1 MPLKYLSIC
10 SGIEA
15 ATVAWH
21 GFGWEPIAFSEID
34 KFPSAVLTAHYPDVP
49 NLGDMA
55 AYAEWPEEMLAE
67 VDLLVGGTPCQAFS
81 VAGKRE
87 SLGDD
92 RGNLSLVFC
101 NLYHR
106 INEIRRANG
115 RPPAIVV
122 WENVPGV
129 LSTKDNAFGC
139 FIAGIMGLDEAIE
152 PEKGK
157 WHKAGFLS
165 GEAFR
170 VGYRVLDAQYFGVAQ
185 RRRRVFLVAMP
196 RELVESLGERACPS
210 EILSLR
216 ESVLGDPPS
225 RGAAWQGSSR
235 ATAASLTSSGRGVER
250 PGESRGQDDVV
261 VSCPATARTL
271 TQRMHKGFDS
281 TLDSQT
287 PVISFH
293 PTRDVINSE
302 DGSTHAIGCGST
314 GGCCTQAVAFKPS
327 HFTRGKDG
335 KPSDVTAP
343 LSADAD
349 KGDQDTVI
357 AFKPG
362 QSEAAGATFTTDEFS
377 PTLQGQNNGSTAVP
391 AVAFTKAKRAQSN
404 TDDESWVQ
412 GDVAPTQNQFDV
424 GDTRATTVVA
434 FTQNTRDEVRQ
445 INGDG
450 QIAGALAANSGMKQT
465 NYLAFKES
473 QSGTRLGDVHATID
487 ANKGSRRQ
495 EGVVFQGFTYSGYSN
510 QPAWMTGERTDC
522 LPSSGHSDGSHQG
535 VGVVCGF
542 SPLQGGRSMPVTPE
556 SPTLEAGTGNKAPA
570 VAFSQNQLGEVRTND
585 QVMGTVNTNQNA
597 SGRNTPMVYQTM
609 QVRRLT
615 PTECEFLQGFP
626 AGYTDVVYRNKP
638 AADGPR
644 YRALGNS
651 MAVPCMWWLGNRI
664 RRAIVLEAE

>member
-34 KFPSAVLTAHYPDVP
+34 KFPSAVLAAQYPDVP

-55 AYAEWPEEMLAE
+55 AYAEWSEEMLAE

-115 RPPAIVV
+115 RPPTIVV

-139 FIAGIMGLDEAIE
+139 FISGIMGLDEAIE

-157 WHKAGFLS
+157 WHKAGFFS

-216 ESVLGDPPS
+216 ESMLGDPPS
-225 RGAAWQGSSR
+225 RGAAWQGFAR
-235 ATAASLTSSGRGVER
+235 ATPASLTSSGRGVER

-261 VSCPATARTL
+261 VSCPAVARTL

-293 PTRDVINSE
+293 LTQDVINSE
-302 DGSTHAIGCGST
+302 DGSTHAIGCGSP
-314 GGCCTQAVAFKPS
+314 GGCCTQAVAF
-327 HFTRGKDG
+327 
-335 KPSDVTAP
+335 
-343 LSADAD
+343 
-349 KGDQDTVI
+349 
-357 AFKPG
+357 
-362 QSEAAGATFTTDEFS
+362 
-377 PTLQGQNNGSTAVP
+377 
-391 AVAFTKAKRAQSN
+391 TKTKRAQSA

-434 FTQNTRDEVRQ
+434 F
-445 INGDG
+445 
-450 QIAGALAANSGMKQT
+450 
-465 NYLAFKES
+465 KES

-487 ANKGSRRQ
+487 SNKGSRRQ
-495 EGVVFQGFTYSGYSN
+495 EGVVFHGFTFSGYSN

-556 SPTLEAGTGNKAPA
+556 SPTPEAGTGNKAPA
-570 VAFSQNQLGEVRTND
+570 VAFAQNQLGEIRTND

-597 SGRNTPMVYQTM
+597 SGQNTPMVHQAM

-615 PTECEFLQGFP
+615 PTESEFLQGFP

-651 MAVPCMWWLGNRI
+651 MAVPCMWWVGFRLRS
-664 RRAIVLEAE
+664 AISEVPN